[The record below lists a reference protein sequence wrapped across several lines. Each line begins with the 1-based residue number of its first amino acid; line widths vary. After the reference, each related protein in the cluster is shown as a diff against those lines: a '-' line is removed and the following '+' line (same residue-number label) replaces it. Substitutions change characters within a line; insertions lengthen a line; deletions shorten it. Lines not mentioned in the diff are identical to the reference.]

1 MKTQTKVAPTD
12 TRSDAEKE
20 RGLLYRAMSVQVI
33 PEANAMARAD
43 GTVDDRIPIALSSEA
58 GVERYDWTDG
68 EYYLEI
74 LDHSA
79 GAVDLSYATDGLPFL
94 LNHETDEQIGLIEDV
109 SVDSDRRLRGM
120 VRFSRAVRAQEIKQD
135 IVDGIRKKISVGYRQ
150 SSEYEQKE
158 VGGQIERRYR
168 GWMPMEGSSVPIP
181 ADYSVG
187 VGRSAS
193 GAASRKNTEAPAT
206 AATAKGLQMPDEQTA
221 AEREAATTQ
230 LRVVERKNERTRAET
245 IINLAT
251 EHGFSA
257 RAAEWVAS
265 EKSVEEV
272 SREILTGVKERM
284 KKPTP
289 AGLPVELNEKE
300 RKRYSFARAIAA
312 ESGITE
318 VKFDAGFE
326 REIGQEVEKKLPQ
339 EYKRRGGVLIPS
351 TLSSRTLD
359 EALSFRAG
367 LDSATSTK
375 GTELKFTQPGDFIDL
390 LRARMKTR
398 ALGAR
403 ILSGLTGPVSFI
415 KQTGAASGSWLAENG
430 GADTADSN
438 LLLALVTL
446 AIKTY
451 QASTSFSR
459 QLLVSAIS
467 GSVDAEQMVRDDLAL
482 VHAIALDSAGINGTG
497 AANQP
502 RGVLN
507 TAGIGAEVGGT
518 NGAAASY
525 ANVVNMETTVGVANA
540 DVETMAYL
548 TNPQQR
554 GKLKQIAQLANTA
567 NIPVWHDGEVNGYRA
582 EVSTQVP
589 ANLTKGTSVGICSA
603 IILGDWSQLIY
614 GEWGVLEL
622 ITDPFR
628 LKKQGMIEVTSF
640 QMADVGIR
648 IPAAFAAMQD
658 AL

>member
-1 MKTQTKVAPTD
+1 VA
-12 TRSDAEKE
+12 
-20 RGLLYRAMSVQVI
+20 
-33 PEANAMARAD
+33 N
-43 GTVDDRIPIALSSEA
+43 
-58 GVERYDWTDG
+58 
-68 EYYLEI
+68 
-74 LDHSA
+74 
-79 GAVDLSYATDGLPFL
+79 
-94 LNHETDEQIGLIEDV
+94 ED
-109 SVDSDRRLRGM
+109 
-120 VRFSRAVRAQEIKQD
+120 
-135 IVDGIRKKISVGYRQ
+135 
-150 SSEYEQKE
+150 
-158 VGGQIERRYR
+158 
-168 GWMPMEGSSVPIP
+168 
-181 ADYSVG
+181 
-187 VGRSAS
+187 
-193 GAASRKNTEAPAT
+193 
-206 AATAKGLQMPDEQTA
+206 TA

-251 EHGFSA
+251 EHGFGA

-272 SREILTGVKERM
+272 SREILKGVKERM
-284 KKPTP
+284 AKPTP
-289 AGLPVELNEKE
+289 AALPAELSDKE

-312 ESGITE
+312 ESGLTDI
-318 VKFDAGFE
+318 KFDAGFE
-326 REIGQEVEKKLPQ
+326 REIGQEVEKKLPP
-339 EYKRRGGVLIPS
+339 EYQRKGGVLIPS
-351 TLSSRTLD
+351 SLNHRTLD
-359 EALSFRAG
+359 EALAFREAMATRAG
-367 LDSATSTK
+367 LDSATATK
-375 GTELKFTQPGDFIDL
+375 GNELKFTQPGDFIDL

-403 ILSGLTGPVSFI
+403 VLSGLTGPVSFI

-430 GADTADSN
+430 GVDTADSN

-482 VHAIALDSAGINGTG
+482 VHALALDSAGIQGSG

-507 TAGIGAEVGGT
+507 TAGIGSEVGGA
-518 NGAAASY
+518 NGAAATY
-525 ANVVNMETTVGVANA
+525 ANMVNMETAVAVANA
-540 DVETMAYL
+540 DVDNMAYL
-548 TNPQQR
+548 TTPGQR

-567 NIPVWHDGEVNGYRA
+567 NVPVWYKGQVNGYRA

-589 ANLTKGTSVGICSA
+589 SNLTKGTAVGICSA
-603 IILGDWSQLIY
+603 IIFGDWSQLVY

-640 QMADVGIR
+640 QMADVGVR
-648 IPAAFAAMQD
+648 IPAAFDAMQD

>member
-1 MKTQTKVAPTD
+1 MKTNDEAPELID
-12 TRSDAEKE
+12 NRSARVREL
-20 RGLLYRAMSVQVI
+20 GLQSRAMDVVLD
-33 PEANAMARAD
+33 AMKQRAD
-43 GTVDDRIPIALSSEA
+43 GSADDRIPIALSSEA
-58 GVERYDWTDG
+58 GVQRFDWREG
-68 EYYLEI
+68 EFYLEI
-74 LDHSA
+74 LDHSP
-79 GAVDLSYATDGLPFL
+79 GAVDLAYAKDGLPFL
-94 LNHETDEQIGLIEDV
+94 LNHDTADQIGLIEEIT
-109 SVDSDRRLRGM
+109 VDKDRVLRGM
-120 VRFSRAVRAQEIKQD
+120 VRFSSSPDAQQIKRD
-135 IVDGIRKKISVGYRQ
+135 MLDGIRKKVSVGYRQ
-150 SSEYEQKE
+150 SAEYDQKE
-158 VGGQIERRYR
+158 GKDGVLERRYR
-168 GWMPMEGSSVPIP
+168 GWLPMEGSSVPIP

-187 VGRSAS
+187 VDRSAP
-193 GAASRKNTEAPAT
+193 GAASRRNNEAPAT
-206 AATAKGLQMPDEQTA
+206 ASTAREQVVANEDTA

-251 EHGFSA
+251 EHGFGA
-257 RAAEWVAS
+257 RSAEWVAS

-272 SREILTGVKERM
+272 SREILKGVKERM
-284 KKPTP
+284 GKPTP
-289 AGLPVELNEKE
+289 AALPVELSENE

-312 ESGITE
+312 DAMPELKI
-318 VKFDAGFE
+318 DAGFE
-326 REIGQEVEKKLPQ
+326 REVGQEVEKKLPP
-339 EYKRRGGVLIPS
+339 EYKRKGGVLIPS
-351 TLSSRTLD
+351 TLHHRTLD
-359 EALSFRAG
+359 EAMAFRAG
-367 LDSATSTK
+367 LDSGTATK
-375 GTELKFTQPGDFIDL
+375 GNELKFTQPGDFIDL

-403 ILSGLTGPVSFI
+403 VLSGLTGPVSFI

-430 GADTADSN
+430 GVDTADSN

-482 VHAIALDSAGINGTG
+482 VHALALDSAGISGSG

-502 RGVLN
+502 RGVIN
-507 TAGIGAEVGGT
+507 TAGIGSEVGGA
-518 NGAAASY
+518 NGAAATY
-525 ANVVNMETTVGVANA
+525 ANMVNMETAVAVANA
-540 DVETMAYL
+540 DVDNMAYL
-548 TNPQQR
+548 TTPGQR

-567 NIPVWHDGEVNGYRA
+567 NVPVWYKGQVNGYRA

-589 ANLTKGTSVGICSA
+589 SNLTKGTSVGICSA
-603 IILGDWSQLIY
+603 IIFGDWSQLVF

-640 QMADVGIR
+640 QMADVGVR
-648 IPAAFAAMQD
+648 IPAAFDAMQD

>member
-1 MKTQTKVAPTD
+1 MKTQTKEAPTD
-12 TRSDAEKE
+12 TRTEAERDRGILYRSMDVQLDSSAEKKT
-20 RGLLYRAMSVQVI
+20 
-33 PEANAMARAD
+33 RAD
-43 GTVDDRIPIALSSEA
+43 GTVDDRIPIALSSES
-58 GVERYDWTDG
+58 GVERYDWMEG

-79 GAVDLSYATDGLPFL
+79 GGVDLSYAKDGLPFL
-94 LNHETDEQIGLIEDV
+94 LNHDTEEQIGLIEDV
-109 SVDSDRRLRGM
+109 TVDSDRKLRGM
-120 VRFSRAVRAQEIKQD
+120 VRFSRAARAQEIKQD

-158 VGGQIERRYR
+158 VDGQIERRYR

-187 VGRSAS
+187 VGRSAP
-193 GAASRKNTEAPAT
+193 GAASRKINEAPAT
-206 AATAKGLQMPDEQTA
+206 ASTAREQAVKDTDTA
-221 AEREAATTQ
+221 AEREAATTEV
-230 LRVVERKNERTRAET
+230 RVVERRNERTRAET

-251 EHGFSA
+251 EHGFSE

-265 EKSVEEV
+265 EKTVEQV
-272 SREILTGVKERM
+272 SREILVGVKERM

-289 AGLPVELNEKE
+289 AAVRVELSEAE
-300 RKRYSFARAIAA
+300 QKRYSFARAIAA
-312 ESGITE
+312 DAMPELKI
-318 VKFDAGFE
+318 DAGFE
-326 REIGQEVEKKLPQ
+326 REIGKEVEKKLPK
-339 EYKRRGGVLIPS
+339 EYKQRGGILIPS

-367 LDSATSTK
+367 LDSGTATK
-375 GTELKFTQPGDFIDL
+375 GQETKFTQPGDFIDL
-390 LRARMKTR
+390 LRAKMKTR

-403 ILSGLTGPVSFI
+403 VLSGLTGPVSFI
-415 KQTGAASGSWLAENG
+415 KQTGAASGSWMAENG
-430 GADTADSN
+430 GVDTAESN

-467 GSVDAEQMVRDDLAL
+467 GSVDAEQMVSDDLAL
-482 VHAIALDSAGINGTG
+482 VHALALDSAGIQGTG

-507 TAGIGAEVGGT
+507 TAGIGSEVGGV
-518 NGAAASY
+518 NGAAATY
-525 ANVVNMETTVGVANA
+525 ANMVNMETTVAVANA

-567 NIPVWHDGEVNGYRA
+567 NVPVWNKGEVNGYRA

-589 ANLTKGTSVGICSA
+589 SNLTKGTSVGICSA
-603 IILGDWSQLIY
+603 IIFGDWSQLIY
-614 GEWGVLEL
+614 GEWGILEL

-640 QMADVGIR
+640 QMADVGVR
-648 IPAAFAAMQD
+648 IPAAFDAMQD